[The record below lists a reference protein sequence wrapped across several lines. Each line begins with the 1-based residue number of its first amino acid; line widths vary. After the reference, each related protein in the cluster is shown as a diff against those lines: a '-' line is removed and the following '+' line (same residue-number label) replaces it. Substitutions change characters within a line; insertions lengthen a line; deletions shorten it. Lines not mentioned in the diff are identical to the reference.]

1 VRRHFR
7 IDYEKFDSYLIN
19 MTDQSVSLI
28 NDQIGK
34 MNMSESKNSVHN
46 KEITL
51 ARWSTRFWAWL
62 VDFIIV
68 TVAIE
73 IIFAIVYAP
82 LASFNQGVQDNPG
95 LGALRF
101 AVQSLLFFAYWTYFE
116 STTGQSI
123 GKKLLKIKTTDL
135 AGNAPDIR
143 NIAIQSFGKAFL
155 LPIDVFFGWIF
166 TNEKRQRLF
175 NRASDTIVIRVV
187 NEVPRSENVG
197 YRKEE

>member
-1 VRRHFR
+1 
-7 IDYEKFDSYLIN
+7 
-19 MTDQSVSLI
+19 
-28 NDQIGK
+28 
-34 MNMSESKNSVHN
+34 MSESKNSVHN

-62 VDFIIV
+62 IDFIIV
-68 TVAIE
+68 TIAIE
-73 IIFAIVYAP
+73 IIFAIAYAP
-82 LASFNQGVQDNPG
+82 LALNQGMQGNPG
-95 LGALRF
+95 LGAVRF

-135 AGNAPDIR
+135 AGNVPEIR

-166 TNEKRQRLF
+166 TNDKRQRLF
-175 NRASDTIVIRVV
+175 NRASDTIVVRVV
-187 NEVPRSENVG
+187 VNQVLGPENVG

>member
-1 VRRHFR
+1 M
-7 IDYEKFDSYLIN
+7 Y
-19 MTDQSVSLI
+19 
-28 NDQIGK
+28 
-34 MNMSESKNSVHN
+34 MSESKNSVHN

-62 VDFIIV
+62 IDFIIV
-68 TVAIE
+68 TIAIE
-73 IIFAIVYAP
+73 VIFAIAYAP
-82 LASFNQGVQDNPG
+82 LALNQGVQGNPG
-95 LGALRF
+95 LGAVRF

-123 GKKLLKIKTTDL
+123 GKKLLKIRTTDL
-135 AGNAPDIR
+135 AGNVPDIR

-166 TNEKRQRLF
+166 TNDKRQRLF
-175 NRASDTIVIRVV
+175 NRASDTIVVRVV
-187 NEVPRSENVG
+187 VNQVLGPENVG

>member
-1 VRRHFR
+1 
-7 IDYEKFDSYLIN
+7 
-19 MTDQSVSLI
+19 
-28 NDQIGK
+28 
-34 MNMSESKNSVHN
+34 MSEPKNSVHN

-62 VDFIIV
+62 IDFIIV
-68 TVAIE
+68 TIAIE
-73 IIFAIVYAP
+73 VIFAIAYAP
-82 LASFNQGVQDNPG
+82 LALNQGVQGNPG
-95 LGALRF
+95 LGAVRF

-123 GKKLLKIKTTDL
+123 GKKLLKIKTADL
-135 AGNAPDIR
+135 AGNVPDIR

-166 TNEKRQRLF
+166 TNDKRQRLF
-175 NRASDTIVIRVV
+175 NRASDTIVVRVV
-187 NEVPRSENVG
+187 VNQVPAGPENVG

>member
-1 VRRHFR
+1 MS
-7 IDYEKFDSYLIN
+7 DS
-19 MTDQSVSLI
+19 T
-28 NDQIGK
+28 
-34 MNMSESKNSVHN
+34 NSVHD

-73 IIFAIVYAP
+73 VIFAIAYAP
-82 LASFNQGVQDNPG
+82 LAFNQGMQGNPG
-95 LGALRF
+95 LGTVRF
-101 AVQSLLFFAYWTYFE
+101 AVESLLFFAYWTYFE

-135 AGNAPDIR
+135 AGNVPNIR
-143 NIAIQSFGKAFL
+143 EVAIQSFGKAFL

-175 NRASDTIVIRVV
+175 NKASNTVVIRVV
-187 NEVPRSENVG
+187 NQRPGSENVG
-197 YRKEE
+197 FRKEE

>member
-1 VRRHFR
+1 
-7 IDYEKFDSYLIN
+7 
-19 MTDQSVSLI
+19 MSLEPKGPP
-28 NDQIGK
+28 NGGGGA
-34 MNMSESKNSVHN
+34 NHHRPELV
-46 KEITL
+46 L
-51 ARWSTRFWAWL
+51 ARWSTRFWAL
-62 VDFIIV
+62 LIDFIIV

-73 IIFAIVYAP
+73 IIFAIAYAP
-82 LASFNQGVQDNPG
+82 LAFNQGVQDNPG
-95 LGALRF
+95 LGVVRF

-135 AGNAPDIR
+135 AGNTPDIR

-166 TNEKRQRLF
+166 TNDKRQRLF
-175 NRASDTIVIRVV
+175 NRASNTIVIRIA
-187 NEVPRSENVG
+187 NQGSGSENVG

>member
-1 VRRHFR
+1 
-7 IDYEKFDSYLIN
+7 
-19 MTDQSVSLI
+19 
-28 NDQIGK
+28 
-34 MNMSESKNSVHN
+34 MSESKNSVHK

-62 VDFIIV
+62 IDFIIV
-68 TVAIE
+68 TIAIE
-73 IIFAIVYAP
+73 VIFAIAYAP
-82 LASFNQGVQDNPG
+82 LALNQGVQGNPG
-95 LGALRF
+95 LGAVRF

-135 AGNAPDIR
+135 AGNVPDIR

-166 TNEKRQRLF
+166 TNDKRQRLF
-175 NRASDTIVIRVV
+175 NRASDTIVVRVV
-187 NEVPRSENVG
+187 VNQVQGPENVG